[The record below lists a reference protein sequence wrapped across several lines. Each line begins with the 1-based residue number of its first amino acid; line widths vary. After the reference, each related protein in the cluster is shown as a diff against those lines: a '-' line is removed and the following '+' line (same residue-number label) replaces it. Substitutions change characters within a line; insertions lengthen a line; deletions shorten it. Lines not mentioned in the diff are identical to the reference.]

1 MSFKSD
7 NAAFEAWLRE
17 QCSVVEEDLEYK
29 HRRMAK
35 NSFVFLRAT
44 FFRWAKQIEA
54 LCAELET
61 APRVLSVGD
70 THTENFGT

>member
-1 MSFKSD
+1 MN
-7 NAAFEAWLRE
+7 NALWWKRIWNANIG
-17 QCSVVEEDLEYK
+17 SG
-29 HRRMAK
+29 K

>member
-44 FFRWAKQIEA
+44 FFVGQSRS
-54 LCAELET
+54 
-61 APRVLSVGD
+61 RRYVL
-70 THTENFGT
+70 N

>member
-1 MSFKSD
+1 MVAGTMLCGGRGFGIQTSANGQEFFRLS
-7 NAAFEAWLRE
+7 E
-17 QCSVVEEDLEYK
+17 SY
-29 HRRMAK
+29 
-35 NSFVFLRAT
+35 